1 MALIAPFA
9 RVARSTNR
17 STPSMAITRCRLQNV
32 TIAGDRSVME
42 TSSRFRRA
50 RRYFGRYRRDQA
62 CACCQRLIA
71 SAILGTSSRKV
82 TQTSS

>member
-1 MALIAPFA
+1 MFRQDLDRRGQTAKGAIKLAAMEA
-9 RVARSTNR
+9 RIRH
-17 STPSMAITRCRLQNV
+17 
-32 TIAGDRSVME
+32 
-42 TSSRFRRA
+42 
-50 RRYFGRYRRDQA
+50 DQA